1 MEKTNFTK
9 RMRIILLFITFT
21 AYMVAQGQ
29 QLKTFHHFQGRN
41 DLEGLT
47 YTGYEDEIG
56 NITRH
61 GRFTY
66 KKGTRSATLN
76 YKNGKIDGEAL
87 YTDTKTGMVCKI
99 KYKDGRWSEIY
110 FKQDK
115 YERYKYND
123 DTYGKLSHGPIILK
137 CSRTESGLPT
147 GDFELTFIKP
157 YEHFSIKGKFDL
169 TGKATGKWITEGYK
183 PGANFTYCKFDWGD
197 TAFFDQGYCVGKD
210 DMTARY
216 GREFLI
222 EKKITEQELLNK
234 GFFFDNNA
242 LKVHS
247 GICNDVDDGIGTYSM
262 QKMLSLNL
270 SAIRRH
276 IYYSTLDVSDK
287 ITTVGD
293 ITNGNYVLGDLDDI
307 DFSNAFIDGVL
318 IGTPI
323 NFMSI
328 DLYQKLKNDPSQF
341 KYDQNLKKYFV
352 FKTDG
357 RTKLYVP
364 LDLEEEF
371 NQFMTKKKQ
380 LELENE
386 KEKVSTK
393 ATTMLKNKLDA
404 MVKTN
409 SYDEQLYFLNKF
421 RPVYKYS
428 IEETSVSNSLDK
440 CMITIV
446 LSTKV
451 KSKQP
456 GYFESYKTNV
466 IINKDSYN
474 NWIIDSKQSFVKKEQ
489 VDNIWDSIA
498 NIKNNVD
505 SLDKQLLSY
514 SKECPTVISSYKK
527 ENISLKNKESDPK
540 IQYEYY
546 LKTFNVQ
553 KAYLRFIDLVKQ
565 INRISDRIVLE
576 AKEESDIVKSYQSI
590 IKNWNLSVNNNIF
603 LEVKRLEDAD
613 YYDIQDSCL
622 TFIALRKLITQNNA
636 KIAGYTKTAP
646 TIVKAYN
653 TYMKG
658 VDLTWNQESGR
669 NQAIREIIQMQI
681 ELIYALQRPDI
692 NEIDK
697 TVKNSKAKTWEEV
710 KKIVL

>member
-1 MEKTNFTK
+1 
-9 RMRIILLFITFT
+9 MRKVLSLFLTIAFAASFAVT
-21 AYMVAQGQ
+21 QGQ
-29 QLKTFHHFQGRN
+29 QLKTFHHFQGQN
-41 DLEGLT
+41 DSEGLT

-87 YTDTKTGMVCKI
+87 YTDTKTGMVCKV
-99 KYKDGRWSEIY
+99 KYKDGRWSEINY
-110 FKQDK
+110 KQDK

-123 DTYGKLSHGPIILK
+123 AMYGKLSHGPIILK

-197 TAFFDQGYCVGKD
+197 TAFFDQGYCVGED

-242 LKVHS
+242 LKVRS
-247 GICNDVDDGIGTYSM
+247 GICNDVGRFGTYSM
-262 QKMLSLNL
+262 QEMLSLNL
-270 SAIRRH
+270 GAIKHH

-357 RTKLYVP
+357 KTKLYVP
-364 LDLEEEF
+364 LDSEEDF
-371 NQFMTKKKQ
+371 KQIMAKKK
-380 LELENE
+380 ELEMAKE
-386 KEKVSTK
+386 KENAFIK
-393 ATTMLKNKLDA
+393 ATTVLQNELDA

-409 SYDEQLYFLNKF
+409 SYNEQLSFLNKF
-421 RPVYKYS
+421 RPVLKYS
-428 IEETSVSNSLDK
+428 IEETTVSNSLDK
-440 CMITIV
+440 CMIAVV

-466 IINKDSYN
+466 IINKDSRG
-474 NWIIDSKQSFVKKEQ
+474 NWIIDPKQSFVKKER
-489 VDNIWDSIA
+489 VDISI
-498 NIKNNVD
+498 
-505 SLDKQLLSY
+505 
-514 SKECPTVISSYKK
+514 
-527 ENISLKNKESDPK
+527 
-540 IQYEYY
+540 
-546 LKTFNVQ
+546 
-553 KAYLRFIDLVKQ
+553 
-565 INRISDRIVLE
+565 
-576 AKEESDIVKSYQSI
+576 
-590 IKNWNLSVNNNIF
+590 
-603 LEVKRLEDAD
+603 
-613 YYDIQDSCL
+613 
-622 TFIALRKLITQNNA
+622 
-636 KIAGYTKTAP
+636 
-646 TIVKAYN
+646 
-653 TYMKG
+653 
-658 VDLTWNQESGR
+658 
-669 NQAIREIIQMQI
+669 
-681 ELIYALQRPDI
+681 
-692 NEIDK
+692 
-697 TVKNSKAKTWEEV
+697 
-710 KKIVL
+710 